1 MRYSTGAK
9 FFISL
14 MIFFPF
20 VALWLLHAG
29 QSPVQRWPAIN
40 SKISCPGS
48 DPLEVHSL
56 SQLDGKINEI
66 VSSRRASRS
75 ALCITNPHAGAW
87 DIYDDQ
93 GIELITQQND

>member
-66 VSSRRASRS
+66 VNSRRASRS
-75 ALCITNPHAGAW
+75 ALCITNPRAGEW
-87 DIYDDQ
+87 DIYGRQSDDR
-93 GIELITQQND
+93 ILQQDD